1 MHRRGGNMRFVDE
14 YGIDKMYNEL
24 QNYMN
29 TFTRDSQVYDGITIS
44 AMHDPSITNIK
55 LLIV

>member
-1 MHRRGGNMRFVDE
+1 MRFVDE

>member
-1 MHRRGGNMRFVDE
+1 MRFVDE
-14 YGIDKMYNEL
+14 YGIDKIYNEL

-44 AMHDPSITNIK
+44 AMHDPSTALFK
-55 LLIV
+55 